1 MISTD
6 PIEVNTKFAKE
17 HEADFP
23 ILSDVAKEI
32 GTKYGVLGMTGM
44 AKRWTFYID
53 PDGKI
58 LHLDTGVKPASSG
71 ADMVARL
78 AELKIAKRK

>member
-32 GTKYGVLGMTGM
+32 GTKYGVLSMIGM

-58 LHLDTGVKPASSG
+58 LHIDTGVKPASSG